1 VALDSGTRLGP
12 YEILAPLGAG
22 GMGEVY
28 RARDTR
34 LDRLVAVKVL
44 HADAT
49 SSQAFER
56 FEREAKAIAALNHPG
71 ICAIYDVGT
80 SPVPFLVMEL
90 LDGDTLHQRLARG
103 PMDAPL
109 IVDTGLALADALS
122 AAHAKGILHRD
133 LKPANIVL
141 TPRGPKILDFG
152 LARATESVA
161 TVESGASAFETLAA
175 QSPLTDVGV
184 AVGTASYMSP
194 EQLRG
199 EPLDARTDLFSLGL
213 VLYEMATGRRAF
225 SGATSA
231 VTTAAILH
239 EHPAAPRQL
248 RPDLSPR
255 LEQAILTLLEKDRE
269 VRTQTASELR
279 AELTRMRRELGGARA
294 SDSGRSNE
302 ERGLQTSPSSEM
314 AAAASPSVSTAAV
327 APAAPASSSDAQ
339 LIAGVMRRHRGAV
352 VGSVALLLLV
362 VVVGAYLA
370 TRSGAENISGETR
383 TRPSIADLKVEQLT
397 TSGTAGTPAISPDG
411 NYVAYV
417 ETGPKGESLRVRQ
430 VATASNVEILAPEPG
445 IRLFAPAVTPDGTF
459 VDYLKRVGP
468 QRFELWQIPF
478 LGGAPRQL
486 LTGIGSGV
494 AFSPDARRIA
504 YVRSNATG
512 QTEVMIAAADGSGA
526 QVLATRQAPNGGFL
540 TIPGTGGLGWYAP
553 AWSPDGTTLAV
564 LGGRIGFTGQ
574 VVFIDAQTGKERVV
588 EIGPPL
594 PGISLEWLDEGTL
607 ILSLLDRS
615 SAPIQ
620 LWLLS
625 YPKGEFSRLTNDLNQ
640 YVGLSMTADRS
651 RLVTARSE
659 ASFSIWTSEA
669 AVTKWTQI
677 VPTTPQKGPI
687 GFDVAW
693 LGDDLIFPSMASGS
707 WTLERWR
714 ASTRTTETLAPAGG
728 LPQVSRDGSIVF
740 FDYDAGELLKMDAS
754 GRNKTRVGR
763 GNSNLRLTP
772 DGQQLTFIDTA
783 SGTPTVRIRPI
794 DGAGDAREITT
805 DHVRPG
811 GGAQVSPDGRRIAYS
826 SFDDQKRPATTV
838 CDFATC
844 GSKRTFPLAG
854 VRWAP
859 DSQGIAY
866 LDPRAPADIWIQPLD
881 GGAARQLTHFPADG
895 QQIWGFA
902 WSADGKRLAVGRASI
917 KNNIVLFRGLKQPA
931 R

>member
-1 VALDSGTRLGP
+1 MALDSGTRLGP

-44 HADAT
+44 SANAT
-49 SSQAFER
+49 SAQALER

-71 ICAIYDVGT
+71 ICTIYDVGT

-90 LDGDTLHQRLARG
+90 LDGETLHQRLGRG
-103 PMDAPL
+103 AMDASVL
-109 IVDTGLALADALS
+109 VDTGLALADALS

-133 LKPANIVL
+133 LKPANIVM

-161 TVESGASAFETLAA
+161 TVESGNTAFETLAA

-225 SGATSA
+225 PGATSA
-231 VTTAAILH
+231 VITAAILH
-239 EHPAAPRQL
+239 EDPDAPRQI
-248 RPDLSPR
+248 RPDLPAR
-255 LEQAILTLLEKDRE
+255 LEQAILTLLEKDRD

-279 AELTRMRRELGGARA
+279 AELTRMRRELGGA
-294 SDSGRSNE
+294 NV
-302 ERGLQTSPSSEM
+302 ERGLQTPRSSEMAAAARSSEM
-314 AAAASPSVSTAAV
+314 AAAASASVTKTVV
-327 APAAPASSSDAQ
+327 APPPASSSDAQ

-352 VGSVALLLLV
+352 IGAALLLLV
-362 VVVGAYLA
+362 VVAGAYLA
-370 TRSGAENISGETR
+370 TRPGAENIAGETG
-383 TRPSIADLKVEQLT
+383 TRPSIADLQVEQLT
-397 TSGTAGTPAISPDG
+397 TSGTAGFPAISPDG

-417 ETGPKGESLRVRQ
+417 ETGAKGESLRVRQ
-430 VATASNVEILAPEPG
+430 VATASNVEILPSEPDT
-445 IRLFAPAVTPDGTF
+445 RLFAPAVTPDGTF
-459 VDYLKRVGP
+459 VNYLKRGP
-468 QRFELWQIPF
+468 SRQYELWQIPF

-494 AFSPDARRIA
+494 AFSPDGRRMA
-504 YVRSNATG
+504 YVRSDGLG
-512 QTEVMIAAADGSGA
+512 QTEVVVAAADGSGA
-526 QVLATRQAPNGGFL
+526 QVLATRQTAKGGGFL

-553 AWSPDGTTLAV
+553 AWSPDGMTLAV
-564 LGGRIGFTGQ
+564 LGGRSGFKGQ
-574 VVFIDAQTGKERVV
+574 VVFIDTKTGTERVV

-594 PGISLEWLDEGTL
+594 PGVSLAWLDAGTL

-615 SAPIQ
+615 SAPLQ

-625 YPKGEFSRLTNDLNQ
+625 YPKGEFSRLTNDPNQ
-640 YVGLSMTADRS
+640 YVGLSLTADRN

-659 ASFSIWTSEA
+659 ATSSIWTSDA
-669 AVTKWTQI
+669 TVTKWTQT

-728 LPQVSRDGSIVF
+728 VPQVSPDGSILF
-740 FDYDAGELLKMDAS
+740 FDYDAGGGVEDGCERSQQDA
-754 GRNKTRVGR
+754 TRKW
-763 GNSNLRLTP
+763 
-772 DGQQLTFIDTA
+772 D
-783 SGTPTVRIRPI
+783 
-794 DGAGDAREITT
+794 
-805 DHVRPG
+805 
-811 GGAQVSPDGRRIAYS
+811 
-826 SFDDQKRPATTV
+826 
-838 CDFATC
+838 
-844 GSKRTFPLAG
+844 
-854 VRWAP
+854 
-859 DSQGIAY
+859 
-866 LDPRAPADIWIQPLD
+866 
-881 GGAARQLTHFPADG
+881 
-895 QQIWGFA
+895 
-902 WSADGKRLAVGRASI
+902 
-917 KNNIVLFRGLKQPA
+917 
-931 R
+931 